1 MSFAVHGYKRRT
13 VLILLITLIVLLYA
27 QPLPAWKDPSP
38 HNTRFVPVEK
48 GVRLEVLD
56 WGGTGR
62 PLVLLAGGGDT
73 AHVFDDFA
81 PKLTS
86 SFHVY
91 GITRR
96 GFGESGFSPKGYGA
110 DRLGDDVLAVL
121 DALNLK
127 RPILVGHSLGG
138 EELSSLATRYPSRV
152 TALVYLEAAY
162 PYAFDNGKGPTWK
175 EFEDAQKLRP
185 RAPPLSESSP
195 GLASFAALQQAIK
208 RALGLTYPE
217 AELRQQF
224 TATPDGRVGRRRD
237 FPGEAVMLQGMKKY
251 ANIPVPALAI
261 FAVPHAQPPWMT
273 DSADPKV
280 REAAK
285 AFWAVEDALTRRQAK
300 AFEDGVPTAHVV
312 RLRGADHYV
321 YLSNEADVLREMES
335 FFSTL
340 RLTREPSLQMSGKR
354 ENRAQAALNK
364 TRSEERRLPRQTQ
377 REATSSDIS
386 ATVERRRSGSAVHD
400 EAGGLH
406 HQHLFAA
413 SEGNAAQVYLQ
424 ELFRRCSDSR
434 CAQGGQYHAAQV
446 SMLRRG
452 KTAERCGA
460 QSENAPRA
468 PPVPFLA

>member
-1 MSFAVHGYKRRT
+1 MNLGVHRYKRRT
-13 VLILLITLIVLLYA
+13 ASVLSIALSVALHA
-27 QPLPAWKDPSP
+27 QQLPPWKDSSP
-38 HNTRFVPVEK
+38 HTTRFVTVEE

-56 WGGTGR
+56 WGGSGR

-96 GFGESGFSPKGYGA
+96 GFGESGFSPEGYGA

-121 DALNLK
+121 DALKLK
-127 RPILVGHSLGG
+127 KAVLVGHSLGG
-138 EELSSLATRYPSRV
+138 EEMSSVATRDPNRV

-175 EFEDAQKLRP
+175 EFEDAKKLMP
-185 RAPPLSESSP
+185 SAPPPSESDP
-195 GLASFAALQQAIK
+195 GLASFAAFQHACT

-224 TATPDGRVGRRRD
+224 ATTPDGRVGKQRD
-237 FPGEAVMLQGMKKY
+237 FPGNAVMLQGMKKY
-251 ANIPVPALAI
+251 ANIPVPALAL
-261 FAVPHAQPPWMT
+261 FAIPHAQPKWMA

-285 AFWAVEDALTRRQAK
+285 ASRAAGDALTTRQAK

-321 YLSNEADVLREMES
+321 YLSNEADVLREMKS
-335 FFSTL
+335 
-340 RLTREPSLQMSGKR
+340 
-354 ENRAQAALNK
+354 
-364 TRSEERRLPRQTQ
+364 
-377 REATSSDIS
+377 
-386 ATVERRRSGSAVHD
+386 
-400 EAGGLH
+400 
-406 HQHLFAA
+406 
-413 SEGNAAQVYLQ
+413 
-424 ELFRRCSDSR
+424 
-434 CAQGGQYHAAQV
+434 
-446 SMLRRG
+446 
-452 KTAERCGA
+452 
-460 QSENAPRA
+460 
-468 PPVPFLA
+468 FLANLR